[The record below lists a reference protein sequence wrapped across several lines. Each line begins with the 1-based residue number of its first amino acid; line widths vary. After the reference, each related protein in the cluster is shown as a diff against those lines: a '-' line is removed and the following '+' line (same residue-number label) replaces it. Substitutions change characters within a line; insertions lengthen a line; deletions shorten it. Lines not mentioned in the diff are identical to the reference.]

1 MALQPSLGW
10 AFRLT
15 CWGTHAVC
23 WCSCFDVVTAVTAP
37 VWILKRSFSLSG
49 YTIGELPSWS
59 FMGLGRRLADAV
71 LEREVRKEVAKKDI
85 YLWDRESSSCITKSN
100 NNKTLDTS
108 ERKRF
113 LGCCMGSDRDE
124 WLCLPGLLQEMPKGE
139 GLPSQVISPIGSCA
153 LRWFF
158 LWHRSFV
165 WMLKRWTG
173 LQLHQSADDR
183 KLFSHF
189 IQHRRVC
196 ISCFSIWGLGI
207 GKLSLA
213 LRQTGVML
221 VRGESL

>member
-1 MALQPSLGW
+1 MQLL
-10 AFRLT
+10 
-15 CWGTHAVC
+15 
-23 WCSCFDVVTAVTAP
+23 WCSYLCDSACVDFKEKFLAFWLYHR
-37 VWILKRSFSLSG
+37 WITVLKLYGFGQTSSRCCV
-49 YTIGELPSWS
+49 GEGSTQGGGEEGHIS
-59 FMGLGRRLADAV
+59 
-71 LEREVRKEVAKKDI
+71 
-85 YLWDRESSSCITKSN
+85 LWDRESSSCITKSN

-113 LGCCMGSDRDE
+113 LGCCVGSDRDE